1 NGKSGKLKR
10 VRGFGGP
17 KLTAGQHNTHHHSD
31 DDLHHSDGVDVVDGA
46 VGGGHHPVSAQHI
59 PPFEALVGAAS
70 YVAAAAGRDHH
81 LPPFEANMNLLN
93 NNAFNKLFN
102 DSSFNERLL
111 FGSSGSGGS
120 GDEEFQCPSEILDL
134 TLTVGSDKQ
143 KRRSI
148 SIEDKIEIIKDID
161 AGMKRLDVL
170 QKYSL
175 ADYSNLNTILKNRD
189 KYMANESN
197 VKRKRMREG
206 KYGDVEEELTRRVD
220 QCLMAGI
227 SITGSLL
234 QDIAKEVAKSLNV
247 LDFKAS
253 NGWLNRYKKRRLL
266 WLSANSAAAVAA
278 AATQCFQ

>member
-1 NGKSGKLKR
+1 MIDIS
-10 VRGFGGP
+10 
-17 KLTAGQHNTHHHSD
+17 
-31 DDLHHSDGVDVVDGA
+31 
-46 VGGGHHPVSAQHI
+46 
-59 PPFEALVGAAS
+59 
-70 YVAAAAGRDHH
+70 
-81 LPPFEANMNLLN
+81 
-93 NNAFNKLFN
+93 
-102 DSSFNERLL
+102 
-111 FGSSGSGGS
+111 
-120 GDEEFQCPSEILDL
+120 SEILDL

-189 KYMANESN
+189 KYLSN
-197 VKRKRMREG
+197 DSNIKRKRMREG

-227 SITGSLL
+227 AITGSLL

-266 WLSANSAAAVAA
+266 WLSTNANTSASNNSRNI
-278 AATQCFQ
+278 CKINDIFI